1 MSEEQLLHV
10 YLQDH
15 HAGAAA
21 GLDLFRRVADG
32 HSRPAVASAV
42 RAISDEVE
50 HDKQALEQL
59 MTAVGARPSLAKD
72 VPARA
77 AEKLGQFKA
86 NNRLASRSPLSDLL
100 ELEALTAAVHA
111 KLLGWK
117 TLQRLDDPR
126 LPADELRRL
135 ADRAV
140 DQGQRL
146 DELHAQCADVLH
158 AQ

>member
-1 MSEEQLLHV
+1 MPEEQLLHV

-15 HAGAAA
+15 HAGSAA

-32 HSRPAVASAV
+32 HSRPEVASAV
-42 RAISDEVE
+42 GVIADEVE
-50 HDKQALEQL
+50 QDQQSLEQL
-59 MTAVGARPSLAKD
+59 MSAVGARPSLAKD

-77 AEKLGQFKA
+77 AEKLGQLKA
-86 NNRLASRSPLSDLL
+86 NNRLTSRSPLSDLL
-100 ELEALTAAVHA
+100 ELEALTATVYA

-117 TLQRLDDPR
+117 TLQQLDDPR
-126 LPADELRRL
+126 LPADELQRL
-135 ADRAV
+135 VDRAV

-146 DELHAQCADVLH
+146 DALHAQCADVLH